1 MRKTHKIVV
10 SLWQLLGENEVG
22 GGTEGHS
29 TYVLARNTCLAV
41 CLECVPLG
49 TVSLLIVIQAS
60 DLLSPPRERQIP
72 ATPLPQVQLNP
83 FIQHVIFPQ
92 LIII

>member
-1 MRKTHKIVV
+1 MKKTHKTVV

-29 TYVLARNTCLAV
+29 TSVLARNTCLAV
-41 CLECVPLG
+41 WNVSPLG
-49 TVSLLIVIQAS
+49 TVSLLSVIQAS